1 MKLHEQGLLLR
12 IFIGESDRYHG
23 KPLYEAI
30 VHKAKELELAGATVL
45 RGISGFGAR
54 SKLQTTKFL
63 RLSSD
68 LPLIIEIVDSEEY
81 INRLLPFLDE
91 AVADG
96 LITLEKVQVIKYASS
111 SPPDA

>member
-12 IFIGESDRYHG
+12 VFIGESDKYHG
-23 KPLYEAI
+23 RPLYEVI

-54 SKLQTTKFL
+54 SKLHSSKFL

-68 LPLIIEIVDSEEY
+68 LPLIVEIVDSEDY
-81 INRLLPFLDE
+81 INRLLPFLE
-91 AVADG
+91 MAM
-96 LITLEKVQVIKYASS
+96 ERFS
-111 SPPDA
+111 